1 MHVARPPG
9 STGPANATEGAT
21 EPPPPTAEPLD
32 ADWSGPRATDP
43 PVPGSVFVAGARLG
57 VPDEALPRPGEEGA
71 HTRLLRRGARAL
83 LERLPQLTDRLAA
96 ALYEHEASYREGVV
110 PQDEVWQGCHES
122 LRSALLALTAPDGE
136 GKPSPHTWRHG
147 RRRAEQGLPLDALLH
162 AYRIGGVIVWQELV
176 ETTIEREPQDVHEL
190 VHAATA
196 VWTVVDNH
204 STVVSDAYRSVA
216 NELTSHHHERT
227 RALLDAL
234 LDGHAEASDVEA
246 ASAVLDLPE
255 DGRYAV
261 VMLRH
266 ARPGT
271 GQHDGPRPS
280 GADGAHLLWRSRAD
294 AEFAVALLYKDAAED
309 KVLGG
314 LAKTLRPGGSSRAG
328 IGLVVDGLAELG
340 RARRMAEIALRT
352 CAADGEIARLDER
365 LPAAMVA
372 CQSDLSGVLATRTFG
387 AVFALD
393 PVDRDLLL
401 GTLAAWFDAGGS
413 AARAGAR
420 LFCHRNTVLNRLRRL
435 EQLTGRDLGL
445 PRDLVELGLAL
456 DAYRIAGP

>member
-1 MHVARPPG
+1 MHVALPPG
-9 STGPANATEGAT
+9 STGQATAGTT
-21 EPPPPTAEPLD
+21 EPPPPPMAPDHTQ
-32 ADWSGPRATDP
+32 R
-43 PVPGSVFVAGARLG
+43 GA
-57 VPDEALPRPGEEGA
+57 AEEGP

-83 LERLPQLTDRLAA
+83 LERLPELTERLVA
-96 ALYEHEASYREGVV
+96 ALYEHEASYRDGVL
-110 PQDEVWQGCHES
+110 PQDEVWQGCQES
-122 LRSALLALTAPDGE
+122 LRSALLTLVAPAGE
-136 GKPSPHTWRHG
+136 GKPTPHTWRHG

-162 AYRIGGVIVWQELV
+162 AYRIGGVIVWQALV
-176 ETTIEREPQDVHEL
+176 EITIEREPQDVHEL
-190 VHAATA
+190 VHAATS
-196 VWTVVDNH
+196 VWGVVDTH
-204 STVVSDAYRSVA
+204 STVVSDAYRSLS
-216 NELTSHHHERT
+216 NELSNHHHERT

-234 LDGHAEASDVEA
+234 LDGHAETSDVDS

-280 GADGAHLLWRSRAD
+280 GAEGVHLTWRSRAD
-294 AEFAVALLYKDAAED
+294 AEFAIALLHPGADED
-309 KVLGG
+309 HVLDG
-314 LAKTLRPGGSSRAG
+314 LANVLRPHGSSRAG

-340 RARRMAEIALRT
+340 RARRMAEVALRT
-352 CAADGEIARLDER
+352 CSADGEIARLDER
-365 LPAAMVA
+365 LPAALVA
-372 CQSDLSGVLATRTFG
+372 CQSDLSGALAARAFGPVL
-387 AVFALD
+387 ALD

-456 DAYRIAGP
+456 DAYRLASI